1 MRCARRSRFSK
12 RWFVIAAAAMAVMA
26 AMMAVGVVVMAVIM
40 AAGVVAVA
48 VVMAVAVAVAVGR
61 RPHRAMA
68 VAASKRS

>member
-12 RWFVIAAAAMAVMA
+12 RWFVIAAAVMVVKAV
-26 AMMAVGVVVMAVIM
+26 MMAVGVVVMAVMM

-48 VVMAVAVAVAVGR
+48 VVVDMAVAVAVGR

-68 VAASKRS
+68 VAASKTS